1 MTPLSGRDSF
11 GANCYSSGEPSY
23 IERMMPAAGHEV
35 LTFFGLVSQ
44 VPGYAEVE
52 MPSLVVGE
60 GGKEGEKV
68 EKVERKGG
76 GLVEVVG
83 EGGRGGLVS

>member
-23 IERMMPAAGHEV
+23 IERMMPAAGFEI

-52 MPSLVVGE
+52 MPNLVRGEVGE
-60 GGKEGEKV
+60 EGEKG
-68 EKVERKGG
+68 EGKGG
-76 GLVEVVG
+76 RLVEVVG
-83 EGGRGGLVS
+83 EGGRGGGEGW

>member
-52 MPSLVVGE
+52 MPNLVRGE
-60 GGKEGEKV
+60 EGKKG
-68 EKVERKGG
+68 ERKGG
-76 GLVEVVG
+76 RLVEVVG

>member
-52 MPSLVVGE
+52 MPNLVRGEVGE
-60 GGKEGEKV
+60 EGKKG
-68 EKVERKGG
+68 ERKGG
-76 GLVEVVG
+76 RLVEVVG